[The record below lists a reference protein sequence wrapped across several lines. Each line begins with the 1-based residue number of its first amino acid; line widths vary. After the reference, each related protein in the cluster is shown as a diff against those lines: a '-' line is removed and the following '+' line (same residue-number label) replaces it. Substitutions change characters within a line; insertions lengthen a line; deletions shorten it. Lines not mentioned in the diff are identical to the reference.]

1 MKKIKNIIKHYV
13 KESLDSLLI
22 DQIVSVLF
30 GVLVTW
36 ILGNNLQIIDTGE
49 VPVYMKFLILAIAFL
64 IVYAVSTIM
73 QLHPKRYKFYLNHKV
88 IFDYLFKS
96 SYMPV

>member
-49 VPVYMKFLILAIAFL
+49 VPVYMKFLKCL
-64 IVYAVSTIM
+64 ST
-73 QLHPKRYKFYLNHKV
+73 
-88 IFDYLFKS
+88 
-96 SYMPV
+96 